1 VSTVS
6 IGNVQ
11 KDGTFFGVPFCYDA
25 TSCEYLLPDGKR
37 FDWDDR
43 REMERYI
50 MKNLSAFE
58 PVVMQA
64 VKRKSEQMAK
74 ELEDKIKSD
83 KIKSELE
90 GIIEKEITK
99 TLNESYSTSST
110 TASTGTLKPFTGE
123 EVKKAMDKIK
133 ALGPDPMQRE
143 NAARAA
149 MNRKGVIDAN
159 KRIQLRWDKKFNKEV
174 LSLVEKAIHRGM
186 VQYTIKR
193 PMTMPVHGIATVSTK
208 TDVITLTFD
217 KYDKNGYMK
226 LREQCEAAVRQGME
240 PPVLLH
246 IPPDL

>member
-1 VSTVS
+1 VSTIS
-6 IGNVQ
+6 INRPQ
-11 KDGTFFGVPFCYDA
+11 DGTFFGVPFLYDVV
-25 TSCEYLLPDGKR
+25 TQEFLLPDGKR
-37 FDWDDR
+37 FDYDDR
-43 REMERYI
+43 SEMERYI

-64 VKRKSEQMAK
+64 VKRKSEILAKNLEEKIKMDYAK
-74 ELEDKIKSD
+74 E
-83 KIKSELE
+83 ELE
-90 GIIEKEITK
+90 KLIEKDILK
-99 TLNESYSTSST
+99 SLNEGYTTSST
-110 TASTGTLKPFTGE
+110 TASTGTTPTTLTMDE
-123 EVKKAMDKIK
+123 LKKAVERVK
-133 ALGPDPMQRE
+133 AIGPDPMQRE
-143 NAARAA
+143 NATRAA
-149 MNRKGVIDAN
+149 MNRQGVLDAN

-193 PMTMPVHGIATVSTK
+193 PMDIMPAQTATVATK
-208 TDVITLTFD
+208 TNVVTLTYD